1 MAKSRTTTRTLA
13 ASALVITAAA
23 FPQIIAVDW
32 LHLPPVVWWV
42 LLYLAVGPTAICFF
56 LIQYA
61 SQHLPAPK
69 VIAYGYMTPA
79 FVILFE
85 GLAGHGWPT
94 LTIIVGACVTILGLA
109 VLAMVPDA

>member
-1 MAKSRTTTRTLA
+1 MLSFWTLTGTAVCILIYGIPEIVA
-13 ASALVITAAA
+13 A
-23 FPQIIAVDW
+23 DW

-42 LLYLAVGPTAICFF
+42 LAYLAVGSTAICFF
-56 LIQYA
+56 LIQFA